1 VGESQGHDVTA
12 LALVRPIGDNPALLL
27 EDYFDFVATLEID
40 KSMRWAR
47 RAAARR
53 FLAVHPDLD
62 VWMARPTP
70 ARLVDLH
77 RHKAWPLLTWALT
90 TGRIST
96 DLELLL
102 AKPSGVDLGVW
113 WTRAH
118 PDDVARVHQA
128 AGVLGW
134 SANWTRQVAAHT
146 LPMLLLWL
154 DKSLDELTDADFAR
168 AGDEADRACVGPST
182 RNRFVGRCT
191 ALAQACFQLGI
202 INEPPPDPRPP
213 SRSPTAHAATI
224 AQPAIRREVV
234 RYAEVISTTLRRSS
248 VQMRIKAIRVLCGW
262 LADHHPEVERLDQL
276 DRTRHIE
283 PFLAWAKTRPFRGT
297 NAGGRTI
304 GPTVFHHDIVD
315 LRVFFEDIA
324 EWDWP
329 SAPQRRLLFLSDI
342 PRMPETLP
350 RALPPDADRALN
362 QAIAQLDDPFARVGL
377 TVLRATG
384 IRIGELL
391 DLELDCI
398 VDYDRHGTWLR
409 VPLGK
414 LNTERSVPLDDEPRQ
429 LLVAWITNRGPQR
442 ALPHPLDRRPT
453 DFVFVERGRRLGKHR
468 LAQGLDH
475 AAAAAAL
482 TNTAGAPLHVTPH
495 QLRHTYGT
503 ALVNAGMSLPA
514 LMALLGHVT
523 PEMTMRYARLSSPTI
538 RSAYDDAMAK
548 INRRR
553 PLVTIA
559 SGSTRAVPAE
569 IDWLHS
575 EMLKTRLAAGFCSR
589 QPAAGPCPYAN
600 ICEQCDNF
608 VPDPTSADVLA
619 AQLDDVE
626 TLRHDAIDRGWHD
639 EAARH
644 ERVTT
649 ALRQHLHDL
658 EHNRPH
664 GR

>member
-1 VGESQGHDVTA
+1 MTA
-12 LALVRPIGDNPALLL
+12 LALVPPIADRGGWLD
-27 EDYFDFVATLEID
+27 DYLDFVATLEID

-47 RAAARR
+47 RAAARH
-53 FLAVHPDLD
+53 FLAVHPDLG
-62 VWMARPTP
+62 VWMTRPTA
-70 ARLVDLH
+70 ARLADLH

-102 AKPSGVDLGVW
+102 AKPGGVDLGVW

-128 AGVLGW
+128 ASVLGW
-134 SANWTRQVAAHT
+134 SDNWTHQVAAHT

-154 DKSLDELTDADFAR
+154 DKTLDELTDTDFAR
-168 AGDEADRACVGPST
+168 ASDEADRACVRPCT

-202 INEPPPDPRPP
+202 INNPPPDPRPP
-213 SRSPTAHAATI
+213 SRSPVVHAQTI
-224 AQPAIRREVV
+224 VQPEIRREVV

-262 LADHHPEVERLDQL
+262 LAERHPDVERLDQL

-283 PFLAWAKTRPFRGT
+283 PFLAWAKTRPFRGS

-315 LRVFFEDIA
+315 LRVFFDDIA
-324 EWDWP
+324 EWGWP
-329 SAPQRRLLFLSDI
+329 TAPQRRLLFLSDI
-342 PRMPETLP
+342 PRMPEALP
-350 RALPPDADRALN
+350 RALPPDVDRAITD
-362 QAIAQLDDPFARVGL
+362 AVGDLDDPFARVGL
-377 TVLRATG
+377 TVLRAAG
-384 IRIGELL
+384 LRVGELL

-398 VDYDRHGTWLR
+398 VDYGHHGRWLR

-414 LNTERSVPLDDEPRQ
+414 LNTERAVPLDDEPHR
-429 LLVAWITNRGPQR
+429 LLTAWIANRGPQR
-442 ALPHPLDRRPT
+442 ALPHPRSGRPT

-468 LAQGLDH
+468 LAKGLDH
-475 AAAAAAL
+475 AAAAAGL
-482 TNTAGAPLHVTPH
+482 TDAAGAPLHVTCH

-523 PEMTMRYARLSSPTI
+523 PEMTLRYARLASPTI
-538 RSAYDDAMAK
+538 RAAYDDAMAK
-548 INRRR
+548 INRHH
-553 PLVTIA
+553 PLPIITTR
-559 SGSTRAVPAE
+559 SRAVPPAV
-569 IDWLHS
+569 DWLHA

-589 QPAAGPCPYAN
+589 DPVAGPCPYAN
-600 ICEQCDNF
+600 ICEQCHNF
-608 VPDPTSADVLA
+608 VPDPTRADVLT

-626 TLRHDAIDRGWHD
+626 ALHGDALERGWNDEAGRHD
-639 EAARH
+639 
-644 ERVTT
+644 RVAT

-658 EHNRPH
+658 EHDQPETP
-664 GR
+664 